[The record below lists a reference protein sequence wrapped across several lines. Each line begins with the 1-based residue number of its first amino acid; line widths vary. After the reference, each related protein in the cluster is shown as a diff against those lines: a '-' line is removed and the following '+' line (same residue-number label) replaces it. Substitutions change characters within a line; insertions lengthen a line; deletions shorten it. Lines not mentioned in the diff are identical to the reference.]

1 MFLPHNSQLG
11 KAISLVLWI
20 DSEWVQIKITECENL
35 QLDETTTKAS
45 LKSLSENHVV
55 RCQLLP
61 GTTDTKN
68 EGSIDESA
76 YSQNTRHLERRLRAL
91 ETEKQ
96 ILQAER
102 SRLEKETQTL
112 RTELEKLRQSPL
124 ITASIIEM
132 LEDGRAIVKSSTGPN
147 FVVHVASS
155 IQREKLLPGAL
166 VALNQRSFAITQEL
180 PPSRDPIIRAM
191 EIEEAPEV
199 SYTDIGGLRQQL
211 LEIRET
217 VELPLLEPE
226 LFEQVGI
233 EPPKGVLLTGLPG
246 TGKTLCARAVAHET
260 NATFIRVIG
269 SELVQKFIGEGARLV
284 REIFMLAKEK
294 APAIIFVD
302 ELDAVGS
309 HRLDIATSGDRE
321 VQRTLMQLLSEL
333 DGFETRGQVA
343 VLGATNRPDI
353 LDPALLRPG
362 RFDRI
367 IDFPL
372 PDEDSRKEIFKIHT
386 RGMNIDGNIDFGRL
400 LTETKDRTG
409 ADIKSICT
417 EAGMFA
423 IREKRVC
430 VTEEDFRKAITKVQE
445 RGSGRSDAPEGMY
458 C

>member
-1 MFLPHNSQLG
+1 
-11 KAISLVLWI
+11 V
-20 DSEWVQIKITECENL
+20 
-35 QLDETTTKAS
+35 
-45 LKSLSENHVV
+45 
-55 RCQLLP
+55 P
-61 GTTDTKN
+61 GTTDAKN
-68 EGSIDESA
+68 DGSVDDSS
-76 YSQNTRHLERRLRAL
+76 YSQSYTRHLERRLRAL

-124 ITASIIEM
+124 ITATVVDI

-147 FVVHVASS
+147 FVVHIASS
-155 IQREKLLPGAL
+155 ISKEKLEPGAV

-191 EIEEAPEV
+191 EIEEKPDV
-199 SYTDIGGLRQQL
+199 SYVDIGGLQDQL
-211 LEIRET
+211 REVRET
-217 VELPLLEPE
+217 VEIPLSNPK
-226 LFEQVGI
+226 LFDVIGI
-233 EPPKGVLLTGLPG
+233 EPPNGVLLTGPPG
-246 TGKTLCARAVAHET
+246 TGKTLVARAVAHQT

-294 APAIIFVD
+294 APAIIFID

-333 DGFETRGQVA
+333 DGFSTRGQVA
-343 VLGATNRPDI
+343 IIGATNRPDI

-367 IDFPL
+367 IEFKIP
-372 PDEDSRKEIFKIHT
+372 ESESQIEIFKIHT
-386 RGMNIDGNIDFGRL
+386 RSMKLHDDVKFEYLVENKKL
-400 LTETKDRTG
+400 TG
-409 ADIKSICT
+409 ADIKAICT

-423 IREKRVC
+423 IREAIEKASEDGRDLAEVLRDRDTC
-430 VTEEDFRKAITKVQE
+430 VRQNHLREAKSKVQE
-445 RGSGRSDAPEGMY
+445 RQGDKHHEKMFS
-458 C
+458 

>member
-1 MFLPHNSQLG
+1 
-11 KAISLVLWI
+11 
-20 DSEWVQIKITECENL
+20 
-35 QLDETTTKAS
+35 
-45 LKSLSENHVV
+45 
-55 RCQLLP
+55 LP
-61 GTTDTKN
+61 GTTDAKN
-68 EGSIDESA
+68 DGIDDSSLTEN
-76 YSQNTRHLERRLRAL
+76 YTRHLERRLRAL

-124 ITASIIEM
+124 ITATVIEM
-132 LEDGRAIVKSSTGPN
+132 LEDGRAVVKSSTGPN
-147 FVVHVASS
+147 FVVHVSSS
-155 IQREKLLPGAL
+155 IVKEKIQPGMR
-166 VALNQRSFAITQEL
+166 VALNQRSFAVTQEL
-180 PPSRDPIIRAM
+180 PPSRDPMIRAM

-199 SYTDIGGLRQQL
+199 SYADIGGLREQL
-211 LEIRET
+211 LEIKET
-217 VELPLLEPE
+217 VELPLVKPH
-226 LFEQVGI
+226 LFQQVGI
-233 EPPKGVLLTGLPG
+233 EPPRGVLLTGPPG

-294 APAIIFVD
+294 SPAIVFVD

-333 DGFETRGQVA
+333 DGFENRGQVA

-362 RFDRI
+362 RVVRI
-367 IDFPL
+367 IEFPF
-372 PDEDSRKEIFKIHT
+372 PDDDSRNEIFKIHT
-386 RGMNIDGNIDFGRL
+386 RGMNLDSKLDFDKLVSATAG
-400 LTETKDRTG
+400 KTG
-409 ADIKSICT
+409 ADIKAMCT

-423 IREKRVC
+423 IRESRVC
-430 VTEEDFRKAITKVQE
+430 VRQDDFSKAIAKIQS
-445 RGSGRSDAPEGMY
+445 RGRGDGAPGSMY